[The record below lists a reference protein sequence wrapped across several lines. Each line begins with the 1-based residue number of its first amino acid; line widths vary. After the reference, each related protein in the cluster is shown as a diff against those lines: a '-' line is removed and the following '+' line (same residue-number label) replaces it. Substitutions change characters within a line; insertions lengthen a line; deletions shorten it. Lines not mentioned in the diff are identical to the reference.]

1 MKEIGPRDKGRPF
14 SPLDV
19 PLACMDVDIKNK
31 RLEYIPLWLCL
42 QAFVTSEHHKKHLA
56 AEELES
62 LLQDKKDA
70 LILDLAAGTGIVG
83 QLVSRIIIC
92 VWVVS

>member
-1 MKEIGPRDKGRPF
+1 M
-14 SPLDV
+14 
-19 PLACMDVDIKNK
+19 
-31 RLEYIPLWLCL
+31 
-42 QAFVTSEHHKKHLA
+42 TSEHHKKHLA

-62 LLQDKKDA
+62 LLQDNKDA

-83 QLVSRIIIC
+83 RLVSRIIIC

>member
-1 MKEIGPRDKGRPF
+1 M
-14 SPLDV
+14 
-19 PLACMDVDIKNK
+19 
-31 RLEYIPLWLCL
+31 
-42 QAFVTSEHHKKHLA
+42 TSEHHIKHMA